1 MENIDTLEQTEIND
15 KSLDIFLQFEKTFN
29 NSNISEQAFLSF
41 CNNDYF
47 FNGLIETINKYIQ
60 SEENISEYEGHIT
73 ALTNLLFMIFTSLDN
88 NSDIFLLLY
97 GKKILNSIIQLKKK
111 IVTVYDMKDLEL
123 INANLFN
130 DLDVL
135 ISLLKPIENKD
146 IKSLMTI
153 INDSIFNNIMKYNLN
168 KKVIKIDKIDEK
180 LKEYLDGFKLNI
192 QNYQNRVE
200 DFLEELK
207 VKGSL
212 INDIFSAVKI
222 LNLSVIIYIFLIYF
236 YLTYYRL
243 ELILCY

>member
-1 MENIDTLEQTEIND
+1 
-15 KSLDIFLQFEKTFN
+15 
-29 NSNISEQAFLSF
+29 
-41 CNNDYF
+41 
-47 FNGLIETINKYIQ
+47 
-60 SEENISEYEGHIT
+60 
-73 ALTNLLFMIFTSLDN
+73 MIFSSLDN

-97 GKKILNSIIQLKKK
+97 GKKILQSIIQLKKK
-111 IVTVYDMKDLEL
+111 IVAVYDMKDLEL
-123 INANLFN
+123 INSNLFN

-236 YLTYYRL
+236 YLTYYR
-243 ELILCY
+243 

>member
-1 MENIDTLEQTEIND
+1 
-15 KSLDIFLQFEKTFN
+15 
-29 NSNISEQAFLSF
+29 
-41 CNNDYF
+41 
-47 FNGLIETINKYIQ
+47 
-60 SEENISEYEGHIT
+60 
-73 ALTNLLFMIFTSLDN
+73 
-88 NSDIFLLLY
+88 
-97 GKKILNSIIQLKKK
+97 
-111 IVTVYDMKDLEL
+111 MKDLEL
-123 INANLFN
+123 INSNLFN

-212 INDIFSAVKI
+212 INEIFSAVKI

-236 YLTYYRL
+236 YLTYYRFK
-243 ELILCY
+243 LILCY

>member
-1 MENIDTLEQTEIND
+1 
-15 KSLDIFLQFEKTFN
+15 
-29 NSNISEQAFLSF
+29 
-41 CNNDYF
+41 
-47 FNGLIETINKYIQ
+47 
-60 SEENISEYEGHIT
+60 
-73 ALTNLLFMIFTSLDN
+73 
-88 NSDIFLLLY
+88 
-97 GKKILNSIIQLKKK
+97 
-111 IVTVYDMKDLEL
+111 MKDLEL
-123 INANLFN
+123 INSNLFN

-168 KKVIKIDKIDEK
+168 KKVIKINTIDGK

-212 INDIFSAVKI
+212 INEIFSAVKI

-236 YLTYYRL
+236 YLTYYRFK
-243 ELILCY
+243 LILCY

>member
-1 MENIDTLEQTEIND
+1 M
-15 KSLDIFLQFEKTFN
+15 
-29 NSNISEQAFLSF
+29 
-41 CNNDYF
+41 
-47 FNGLIETINKYIQ
+47 
-60 SEENISEYEGHIT
+60 
-73 ALTNLLFMIFTSLDN
+73 TNLLFMIFSSLDN

-97 GKKILNSIIQLKKK
+97 GKKILQSIIQLKKK
-111 IVTVYDMKDLEL
+111 IVAVYDMKDLEL
-123 INANLFN
+123 INSNLFN

-168 KKVIKIDKIDEK
+168 KKVIKLDAIDEK

-212 INDIFSAVKI
+212 INEIFSAVKI

-236 YLTYYRL
+236 YLTYYRFK
-243 ELILCY
+243 LILCY

>member
-1 MENIDTLEQTEIND
+1 M
-15 KSLDIFLQFEKTFN
+15 
-29 NSNISEQAFLSF
+29 A
-41 CNNDYF
+41 
-47 FNGLIETINKYIQ
+47 
-60 SEENISEYEGHIT
+60 
-73 ALTNLLFMIFTSLDN
+73 
-88 NSDIFLLLY
+88 
-97 GKKILNSIIQLKKK
+97 
-111 IVTVYDMKDLEL
+111 VYDMKDLEL
-123 INANLFN
+123 INSNLFN

-168 KKVIKIDKIDEK
+168 KKVIKINTIDGK

-212 INDIFSAVKI
+212 INEIFSAVKI

-236 YLTYYRL
+236 YLTYYRFK
-243 ELILCY
+243 LILCY

>member
-1 MENIDTLEQTEIND
+1 M
-15 KSLDIFLQFEKTFN
+15 
-29 NSNISEQAFLSF
+29 
-41 CNNDYF
+41 
-47 FNGLIETINKYIQ
+47 
-60 SEENISEYEGHIT
+60 
-73 ALTNLLFMIFTSLDN
+73 
-88 NSDIFLLLY
+88 
-97 GKKILNSIIQLKKK
+97 
-111 IVTVYDMKDLEL
+111 TVYDIKDLEL
-123 INANLFN
+123 LYANLFN

-168 KKVIKIDKIDEK
+168 KKVIKINTIDGK

-212 INDIFSAVKI
+212 INEIFSAVKI

-236 YLTYYRL
+236 YLTYYRFK
-243 ELILCY
+243 LILCY

>member
-1 MENIDTLEQTEIND
+1 
-15 KSLDIFLQFEKTFN
+15 
-29 NSNISEQAFLSF
+29 
-41 CNNDYF
+41 
-47 FNGLIETINKYIQ
+47 
-60 SEENISEYEGHIT
+60 
-73 ALTNLLFMIFTSLDN
+73 
-88 NSDIFLLLY
+88 
-97 GKKILNSIIQLKKK
+97 
-111 IVTVYDMKDLEL
+111 MKDLEL
-123 INANLFN
+123 INSNLFN

-135 ISLLKPIENKD
+135 IPLLKPIENKD

-236 YLTYYRL
+236 YLTYYRFK
-243 ELILCY
+243 LILCY

>member
-1 MENIDTLEQTEIND
+1 
-15 KSLDIFLQFEKTFN
+15 
-29 NSNISEQAFLSF
+29 
-41 CNNDYF
+41 
-47 FNGLIETINKYIQ
+47 
-60 SEENISEYEGHIT
+60 
-73 ALTNLLFMIFTSLDN
+73 MIFSSLDN

-97 GKKILNSIIQLKKK
+97 GKKILQSIIQLKKK
-111 IVTVYDMKDLEL
+111 IVAVYDMKDLEL
-123 INANLFN
+123 INSNLFN

-168 KKVIKIDKIDEK
+168 KKVIKINTIDGK

-212 INDIFSAVKI
+212 INEIFSAVKI

-236 YLTYYRL
+236 YLTYYRFK
-243 ELILCY
+243 LILCY